1 MLKGKPWQRDG
12 LCSRCGKTTVHAHM
26 ATGLG
31 WWFHHLTGQVLPR
44 LGLGRW
50 SCEKCYRQRWWLS
63 PWFRRDAE
71 TGGASGF
78 EADGNFLLNDYSL
91 VRRSL
96 RSSRYTRKFRDSIVE
111 RLLSGQVRMDTVRS
125 ELRVRENDILA
136 WIADRMHRQQERINQ
151 LTSMLELLARRPG
164 TGHLEQSS
172 IVVENVAA
180 GDPSENDEIQVARD

>member
-1 MLKGKPWQRDG
+1 
-12 LCSRCGKTTVHAHM
+12 M